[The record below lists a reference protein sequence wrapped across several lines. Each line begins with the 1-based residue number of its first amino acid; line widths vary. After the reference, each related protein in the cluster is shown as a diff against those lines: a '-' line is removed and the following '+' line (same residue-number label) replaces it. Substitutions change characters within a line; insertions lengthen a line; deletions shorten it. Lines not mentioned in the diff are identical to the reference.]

1 MSDIKAA
8 ATASLASLPL
18 TIPFRRSLGVQESL
32 SKPNTVLL
40 KDCTNC
46 SLWITESTALAVPQ
60 LTEKTNGSIPVENHQ
75 TLKLAKNKVID
86 VVNKF
91 GIALSISQEI
101 DTNLVK
107 NDDEVAIEYF
117 SKQKPNETIQGNYM
131 DFLSE
136 FIEIGYLDK
145 INTYPMD

>member
-1 MSDIKAA
+1 M
-8 ATASLASLPL
+8 
-18 TIPFRRSLGVQESL
+18 
-32 SKPNTVLL
+32 
-40 KDCTNC
+40 
-46 SLWITESTALAVPQ
+46 
-60 LTEKTNGSIPVENHQ
+60 
-75 TLKLAKNKVID
+75 
-86 VVNKF
+86 
-91 GIALSISQEI
+91 

>member
-1 MSDIKAA
+1 MNKQEKKDIKV
-8 ATASLASLPL
+8 
-18 TIPFRRSLGVQESL
+18 IF
-32 SKPNTVLL
+32 
-40 KDCTNC
+40 
-46 SLWITESTALAVPQ
+46 
-60 LTEKTNGSIPVENHQ
+60 KTNGSIPVENHQ

-145 INTYPMD
+145 INTYPKD